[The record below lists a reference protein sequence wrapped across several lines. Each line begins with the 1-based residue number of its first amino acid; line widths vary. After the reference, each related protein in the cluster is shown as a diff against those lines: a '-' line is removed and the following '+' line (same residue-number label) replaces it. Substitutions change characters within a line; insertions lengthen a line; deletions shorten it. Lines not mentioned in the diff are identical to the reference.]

1 MRLSSLRCR
10 AAGLAVAISCATAAA
25 AGAQIPK
32 PFGSFVATRAA
43 DPIDASNSSSAFSTA
58 TPRDDRDAAIA
69 WRCMS
74 DGLNVIYLAGKEFD
88 DVADVSMRTTV
99 DNDTPS
105 AVSHWGL
112 MRGHRAAYLPASEVP
127 GFTHRAMAGKT
138 LLLEVTDPHDGITYV
153 EEFSLAGLAGALD
166 YILPCGRAR

>member
-1 MRLSSLRCR
+1 MMSSSSVR
-10 AAGLAVAISCATAAA
+10 AGLLTLALSGAVATAAA
-25 AGAQIPK
+25 AQIPR

-58 TPRDDRDAAIA
+58 RPHDDRDAAIA

-88 DVADVSMRTTV
+88 DVPDVSVRAAV
-99 DNDTPS
+99 DGDAPS
-105 AVSHWGL
+105 VELHWEL
-112 MRGHRAAYLPASEVP
+112 LRGHRAAYLPTSEVAA
-127 GFTHRAMAGKT
+127 FTHRAMSGKK
-138 LLLEVTDPHDGITYV
+138 LHLHVTEPRGGITYD

-166 YILPCGRAR
+166 YILPCGTTR